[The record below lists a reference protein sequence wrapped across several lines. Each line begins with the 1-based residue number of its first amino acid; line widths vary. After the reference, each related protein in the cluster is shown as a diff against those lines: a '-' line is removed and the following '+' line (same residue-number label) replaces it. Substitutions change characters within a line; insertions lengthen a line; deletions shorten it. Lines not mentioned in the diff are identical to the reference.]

1 MHACKLMVCVCVCRA
16 RALRDTIC
24 GVSDLQALVSIAQS
38 NDERIKPVCAHALHS
53 FSMLVDKETVFVKEG
68 AVLALMILALFRS
81 DDTLTKS
88 MCACALFNL
97 MKNNECRAAL
107 VDEGVVWALVKLS
120 ESDKYVLST
129 VHWYVRRSHACSPAL
144 RCCSRCALV
153 PCATSCVIP
162 STKLRSLRI
171 RG

>member
-1 MHACKLMVCVCVCRA
+1 M
-16 RALRDTIC
+16 
-24 GVSDLQALVSIAQS
+24 
-38 NDERIKPVCAHALHS
+38 
-53 FSMLVDKETVFVKEG
+53 
-68 AVLALMILALFRS
+68 LALMILALFRS

-129 VHWYVRRSHACSPAL
+129 VHWYV
-144 RCCSRCALV
+144 
-153 PCATSCVIP
+153 
-162 STKLRSLRI
+162 
-171 RG
+171 